1 MYQCLFLLK
10 FTTNVKERICMFKNK
25 DAFRFFD
32 KQVEIIVLSVIFI
45 YIIIP

>member
-10 FTTNVKERICMFKNK
+10 FTTNIKERIFMFKNK
-25 DAFRFFD
+25 DAFSFSN

-45 YIIIP
+45 